1 MSTSFVDLGAK
12 NGYNFIY
19 MKKYDLIVIGGGHAG
34 IEASVAASRMGVTVL
49 LISLNEANIG
59 EMSCNPAV
67 GGVGKSQV
75 VKEVDALGGVIGL
88 AADRTAI
95 QYRVLNRRKGVAVRS
110 TRSQNE
116 RRLYPVVVRQ
126 ILDSFENLTIKQD
139 EATEIMVE
147 GDRVIGV
154 KTALGME
161 YAADAVIL
169 TTGTFLGGMIYIG
182 DSRFPSGRAGDP
194 PSNRLSESLSRLGFT
209 LFRFKTGTP
218 PRVDGRT
225 IDFSKT
231 IRQDGE
237 DDYTPFSM
245 RTEEHIEEQLPCYL
259 THTNEKTHSIVRKN
273 IERTA
278 LYGGLITGK
287 GPRYCPSIEDKIMRF
302 PDRQSHQVFLE
313 PEGRYTD
320 EYYLNGISTSL
331 PVDIQLDMLATI
343 PGLEEAEMI
352 RPAYAIEYD
361 CIDPQELKRT
371 LESKRIKL
379 LFFAGQINGTSG
391 YEEAAGQGIIA
402 GINAALSVRGEKPFV
417 LSRSESYIGSLIDDI
432 VIKGVDEPY
441 RLFSSRV
448 EHRLILREDN
458 GYERMLPYAKRFGLL
473 DEPLIERVEEEIA
486 LIADEKKRL
495 AKMTVRVGGKSM
507 TAYQAIKMP
516 GCSYRN
522 LDIERRLPEH
532 LFDRLDTE
540 IKYEG
545 YIAREKRKIGQM
557 KRLEGMNIPRGL
569 DYSYVRNITNEA
581 REKLVRI
588 QPATIGQASRIP
600 GVSSADIEALVIF
613 IKRNCFI

>member
-1 MSTSFVDLGAK
+1 
-12 NGYNFIY
+12 

-34 IEASVAASRMGVTVL
+34 IEASVAASRMGATVL

-67 GGVGKSQV
+67 GGIGKSQV

-139 EATEIMVE
+139 EATEIIVE

-169 TTGTFLGGMIYIG
+169 ATGTFLGGMIYIG

-194 PSNRLSESLSRLGFT
+194 PSNRLSESLSKLGFT

-259 THTNEKTHSIVRKN
+259 THTSEKTHSIVRKN

-516 GCSYRN
+516 GCSYRK

>member
-1 MSTSFVDLGAK
+1 
-12 NGYNFIY
+12 
-19 MKKYDLIVIGGGHAG
+19 MKKYDVIVIGGGHAG
-34 IEASVAASRMGVTVL
+34 IEASVAASRMGATVL

-67 GGVGKSQV
+67 GGIGKSQV

-259 THTNEKTHSIVRKN
+259 THTSEKTHSIVRKN

-402 GINAALSVRGEKPFV
+402 GINAVLSVRGEKPFV

-432 VIKGVDEPY
+432 VIKCVDEP
-441 RLFSSRV
+441 
-448 EHRLILREDN
+448 
-458 GYERMLPYAKRFGLL
+458 
-473 DEPLIERVEEEIA
+473 
-486 LIADEKKRL
+486 
-495 AKMTVRVGGKSM
+495 
-507 TAYQAIKMP
+507 
-516 GCSYRN
+516 
-522 LDIERRLPEH
+522 
-532 LFDRLDTE
+532 
-540 IKYEG
+540 
-545 YIAREKRKIGQM
+545 
-557 KRLEGMNIPRGL
+557 
-569 DYSYVRNITNEA
+569 
-581 REKLVRI
+581 
-588 QPATIGQASRIP
+588 
-600 GVSSADIEALVIF
+600 
-613 IKRNCFI
+613 

>member
-116 RRLYPVVVRQ
+116 RRMYPVVVRQ

-139 EATEIMVE
+139 EVTGIVVD
-147 GDRVIGV
+147 GNRVVGV

-161 YAADAVIL
+161 YAADAVVV

-182 DSRFPSGRAGDP
+182 DSRIPSGRAGDP
-194 PSNRLSESLSRLGFT
+194 PSNELSRSLRKLGFT

-231 IRQDGE
+231 IRQDGD
-237 DDYTPFSM
+237 DDYIPFSI
-245 RTEEHIEEQLPCYL
+245 RTEERLDKHLPCYL
-259 THTNEKTHSIVRKN
+259 THTNEKTHNIVRKN

-302 PDRQSHQVFLE
+302 PSRQSHQVFLE

-331 PVDIQLDMLATI
+331 PVEVQLEMLATI
-343 PGLEEAEMI
+343 PGLQRAEMI

-361 CIDPQELKRT
+361 CIDPRELKRT
-371 LESKRIKL
+371 LESKRVKN

-402 GINAALSVRGEKPFV
+402 GINAALSIRGEGPFV
-417 LSRSESYIGSLIDDI
+417 LSRGESYIGSLIDDI
-432 VIKGVDEPY
+432 VTKGVDEPY

-458 GYERMLPYAKRFGLL
+458 AYERLLPYAKRFGLL
-473 DEPLIERVEEEIA
+473 EEQLIGRIEEEIA
-486 LIADEKKRL
+486 LIAEEKKRL
-495 AKMTVRVGGKSM
+495 EKVTVRIDGRSM
-507 TAYQAIKMP
+507 TAYQAIKIP
-516 GCSYRN
+516 GYSYEK
-522 LDIERRLPEH
+522 LDIEKRLPEH
-532 LFDRLDTE
+532 LFCRLDTE

-545 YIAREKRKIGQM
+545 YIAREKRKVEQM
-557 KRLEGMNIPRGL
+557 KRLEGMSIPQGI
-569 DYSYVRNITNEA
+569 DYGCVQNLRNEA
-581 REKLVRI
+581 REKLIRVR
-588 QPATIGQASRIP
+588 PSTVGQASRIP
-600 GVSSADIEALVIF
+600 GVSSADIEALVVF
-613 IKRNCFI
+613 IKRNCFT

>member
-1 MSTSFVDLGAK
+1 
-12 NGYNFIY
+12 
-19 MKKYDLIVIGGGHAG
+19 
-34 IEASVAASRMGVTVL
+34 L

-67 GGVGKSQV
+67 GGIGKSQV

-126 ILDSFENLTIKQD
+126 ILDSFESLTIKQD
-139 EATEIMVE
+139 EATEIIVE
-147 GDRVIGV
+147 GDRVVGV

-169 TTGTFLGGMIYIG
+169 TMGTFLGGMIYIG

-259 THTNEKTHSIVRKN
+259 THTSEKTHSIVRKN

-331 PVDIQLDMLATI
+331 PVEVQLDMLATI

-516 GCSYRN
+516 GCSYRK

>member
-1 MSTSFVDLGAK
+1 
-12 NGYNFIY
+12 
-19 MKKYDLIVIGGGHAG
+19 MKKYDVIVIGGGHAG
-34 IEASVAASRMGVTVL
+34 IEASVAASRMGATVL

-67 GGVGKSQV
+67 GGIGKSQV

-139 EATEIMVE
+139 EATEIIVE
-147 GDRVIGV
+147 GDRVVGV

-169 TTGTFLGGMIYIG
+169 TMGTFLGGMIYIG

-259 THTNEKTHSIVRKN
+259 THTSEKTHSIVRKN

-331 PVDIQLDMLATI
+331 PVEVQLDMLATI

-516 GCSYRN
+516 GCSYRK

>member
-1 MSTSFVDLGAK
+1 
-12 NGYNFIY
+12 
-19 MKKYDLIVIGGGHAG
+19 MKKYDVIVIGGGHAG
-34 IEASVAASRMGVTVL
+34 IEASVAASRMGATVL

-67 GGVGKSQV
+67 GGIGKSQV

-147 GDRVIGV
+147 GDRVVGV

-259 THTNEKTHSIVRKN
+259 THTSEKTHSIVRKN

-331 PVDIQLDMLATI
+331 PVEVQLDMLATI

-516 GCSYRN
+516 GCSYRK

>member
-1 MSTSFVDLGAK
+1 MGA
-12 NGYNFIY
+12 
-19 MKKYDLIVIGGGHAG
+19 
-34 IEASVAASRMGVTVL
+34 TVL

-67 GGVGKSQV
+67 GGIGKSQV

-126 ILDSFENLTIKQD
+126 ILDSFESLTIKQD
-139 EATEIMVE
+139 EATEIIVE
-147 GDRVIGV
+147 GDRVVGV

-169 TTGTFLGGMIYIG
+169 TMGTFLGGMIYIG

-259 THTNEKTHSIVRKN
+259 THTSEKTHSIVRKN

-331 PVDIQLDMLATI
+331 PVEVQLDMLATI

-516 GCSYRN
+516 GCSYRK

>member
-1 MSTSFVDLGAK
+1 
-12 NGYNFIY
+12 
-19 MKKYDLIVIGGGHAG
+19 MKKYDVIVIGGGHAG
-34 IEASVAASRMGVTVL
+34 IEASVAASRMGATVL

-67 GGVGKSQV
+67 GGIGKSQV

-126 ILDSFENLTIKQD
+126 ILDSFESLTIKQD

-259 THTNEKTHSIVRKN
+259 THTSEKTHSIVRKN

-331 PVDIQLDMLATI
+331 PVEVQLDMLATI

-516 GCSYRN
+516 GCSYRK